1 MSNRF
6 LTLFLAAVSI
16 STVFNASAQ
25 QPKKPGSSE
34 IFQAIQKLNF
44 LGSVMYLAA
53 HPDDENTKL
62 ISHLSN
68 NVHARTA
75 YLSLTRGDG
84 GQNLIGPEI
93 RELLGVIRT
102 NELVEARKVDGG
114 EQLFTRANDFGFS
127 KVPDETLEIWDKDE
141 VLADVVW
148 AIRNFQ
154 PDIIIN
160 RFDHRSPGTT
170 HGHHTASA
178 MLSLEAFDLVAD
190 NTKYVSQ
197 LKLVNTWQPKRV
209 FFNTSWWFYGSQEKF
224 DAADKSAQLQVTTGL
239 YDPKSG
245 FSNSEIAALSR
256 SKHQS
261 QGFGTTGSR
270 GTEIEYLELLKGDFP
285 KDKNNIFDGINT
297 TWSRVKGGEA
307 IGKILYKVEA
317 NFDFK
322 NPAAS
327 LPELMKAYLLIEKLE
342 DTHWKKVKTAEI
354 KEIIEACAGLYLEV
368 STTAHTATPGSKIY
382 LNVEAISRSK
392 AKVSID
398 KMTIQGTDQSLGKAA
413 TLKNNEKLAFKDSL
427 TLSQNALYTSAYWLN
442 EQGTLGMYTV
452 NDQQKIGLPLTPV
465 YNQLVFDL
473 TIEGTKISFA
483 KPLVYKENDPVKGEV
498 YRPFEVVPAVAV
510 RLEEEVIIYSSQ
522 APKSVKVIVKAFEP
536 GVSGKLKLNVPNDW
550 KVSPASQDFSISS
563 KGQETALTFTVTP
576 PTGSSEGKIYPV
588 AEVKGKVYDKKVTNI
603 DYGHIPYQTV
613 LLPSFAKAVKL
624 DIQKKGETVAYIEG
638 AGDVIPASLEQIG
651 YKVTVVKPENIS
663 AENLAKFDAVVI
675 GIRAY
680 NTVDAL
686 KFKQT
691 EIFKYVKNGGTVIVQ
706 YNTNGKLVVDSL
718 APYSLQ
724 LSRDRVTEENAEI
737 TFLAPGHPVLNVPN
751 KITQKDFEG
760 WEQERGLYFP
770 SQWDKAFT
778 PVISAHDKNE
788 TAKDGGLLVAQYGK
802 GYYIYTGYSWFREF
816 PAGVPGAYRI
826 FANLLSI
833 GK

>member
-1 MSNRF
+1 MSNKI
-6 LTLFLAAVSI
+6 LKLFLVAISI
-16 STVFNASAQ
+16 SSAFHSTAQ
-25 QPKKPGSSE
+25 QPQKPTSTDIYKS
-34 IFQAIQKLNF
+34 IQKLNF
-44 LGSVMYLAA
+44 LGSVMYIAA

-62 ISHLSN
+62 ISHLAN

-84 GQNLIGPEI
+84 GQNLIGAEI

-127 KVPDETLEIWDKDE
+127 KVPDETLEIWDKDQ

-154 PDIIIN
+154 PDVIIN

-178 MLSLEAFDLVAD
+178 MLSLEAFDLAAD

-197 LKLVNTWQPKRV
+197 LQTVSPWQPKRA

-224 DAADKSAQLQVTTGL
+224 DAADKSRMVDIVTGI
-239 YDPKSG
+239 YDPAG
-245 FSNSEIAALSR
+245 GLSNSEIAALSR

-270 GTEIEYLELLKGDFP
+270 GTENEYLELLKGDFP
-285 KDKNNIFDGINT
+285 KDKNNIFEGINT

-307 IGKILYKVEA
+307 IGKILSGVEA
-317 NFDFK
+317 KFDFK

-327 LPELMKAYLLIEKLE
+327 VPELMKAYVLITKLE
-342 DTHWKKVKTAEI
+342 DKHWRKVKTEEI
-354 KEIIEACAGLYLEV
+354 KEIIAACAGLYLEV
-368 STTAHTATPGSKIY
+368 VALEHTATPGSKVI
-382 LNVEAISRSK
+382 LNTEAINRS
-392 AKVSID
+392 AVSMVLDQISVS
-398 KMTIQGTDQSLGKAA
+398 GTKQMIGK
-413 TLKNNEKLAFKDSL
+413 TTELKNNQKLTMKDSL
-427 TLSQNALYTSAYWLN
+427 VLPENAVYTSAYWLN
-442 EQGTLGMYTV
+442 DPGTLGMYTV
-452 NDQQKIGLPLTPV
+452 KDQNKIGLPLTPV
-465 YNQLVFDL
+465 SNELIFDL
-473 TIEGTKISFA
+473 TIAGVKISFTR
-483 KPLVYKENDPVKGEV
+483 PIVYKENDPAFGEI
-498 YRPFEVVPAVAV
+498 YRPFEVVPPVSMK
-510 RLEEEVIIYSSQ
+510 LEEDVFIFSNAAS
-522 APKSVKVIVKAFEP
+522 KSVKVIVKSSEKA
-536 GVSGKLKLNVPNDW
+536 VSGTLKLDVPKDW
-550 KVSPASQDFSISS
+550 KVSPVSQNFSIAQ
-563 KGQETALTFTVTP
+563 KGQETILNFTVTP
-576 PTGSSEGKIYPV
+576 PAGSSEGKIDPI
-588 AEVKGKVYDKKVTNI
+588 AEVKGKTYDKKIVNI
-603 DYGHIPYQTV
+603 DYKHIPFQTV
-613 LLPSFAKAVKL
+613 LLPATSKIVKL
-624 DIQKKGETVAYIEG
+624 DVLKKGETVAYIEG

-651 YKVTVVKPENIS
+651 YKVTTIKPENIS
-663 AENLAKFDAVVI
+663 AENLAKYDAVVV

-680 NTVDAL
+680 NTVETL
-686 KFKQT
+686 KFKQA
-691 EIFKYVKNGGTVIVQ
+691 EIFQYVKNGGTVIVQ

-718 APYSLQ
+718 APYALQ
-724 LSRDRVTEENAEI
+724 LSRDRVTEENAAI
-737 TFLAPGHPVLNVPN
+737 QFLAPEHALLNTPN

-770 SQWDKAFT
+770 SKWGSEFT
-778 PVISAHDKNE
+778 AIISAHDKNE

-826 FANLLSI
+826 FANMLSI